1 MDLLMEKEFIKKPDI
16 KLLEAA
22 FKKAVDA
29 VK

>member
-1 MDLLMEKEFIKKPDI
+1 MKKEFIKKPDI
-16 KLLEAA
+16 KLLEDA